1 MNEPALVITPVDTD
15 RRRLK
20 VLVAI
25 AVALVL
31 VLLVVPRVLG
41 GSGGGGED
49 LSAPFP
55 TSTTVVPRADEAPAP
70 ALVASDKNPFAP
82 LASPAKAPPTT
93 AAPPVTVRPAS
104 LFILK
109 DVFSDPAGTSLAR
122 VNLDGKDLA
131 VKEGQRFSRTYRVLA
146 LDVTSRCGS
155 FSFEEKTFSLCA
167 GEATTL

>member
-1 MNEPALVITPVDTD
+1 MSEPALVITPVDTD

-20 VLVAI
+20 ILVGI

-31 VLLVVPRVLG
+31 LLLVVPRVLG
-41 GSGGGGED
+41 GSDGGGND

-55 TSTTVVPRADEAPAP
+55 TSTTIAPRAADAPGP
-70 ALVASDKNPFAP
+70 ALVASSKNPFVP

-93 AAPPVTVRPAS
+93 ASPPTTVRPPS

-109 DVFSDPAGTSLAR
+109 DVFSDPAKTSIAR
-122 VNLDGKDLA
+122 VQLDGKDLS
-131 VKEGQRFSRTYRVLA
+131 VREGQQFARTYRVLA